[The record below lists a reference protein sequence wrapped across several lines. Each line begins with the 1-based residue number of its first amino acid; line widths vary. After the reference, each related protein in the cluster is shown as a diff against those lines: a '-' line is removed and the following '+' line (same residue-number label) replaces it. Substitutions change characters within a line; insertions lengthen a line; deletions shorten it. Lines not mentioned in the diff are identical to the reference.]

1 MSVGKQTR
9 KRSFVYVDPRQVTLD
24 TKLRQLLSTFRK
36 RDWKVLAACNACND
50 EYPLKLSKFTGKY
63 CLACHFERE
72 YQIIPQGSV
81 NICGKP
87 NRPTRDLGAIYDGA
101 LRRYEDSNG
110 SDDPSKT
117 KAL

>member
-1 MSVGKQTR
+1 MSGGKQTR

-24 TKLRQLLSTFRK
+24 TKLRELLATFRK
-36 RDWKVLAACNACND
+36 PDWKKLVDCKACKEGYPEKLA
-50 EYPLKLSKFTGKY
+50 KFTGKY

-72 YQIIPQGSV
+72 YQIIQQGTV
-81 NICGKP
+81 NTCGRP
-87 NRPTRDLGAIYDGA
+87 IRPTRDISAIYDGA

-117 KAL
+117 KPL